1 MNTIFSEFWRIFHGR
16 VLKNSFNVSVGNFRM
31 IFLWTKNLN
40 FTIFVQGAKIFGRY
54 RDFFRVFVRTAS
66 TVPRRT
72 VWGKNVNRNPNFF
85 SSFLD
90 FAQRLLNFGKVFL
103 AGLCLNCFLRVYNNI
118 FRERSFLEIYFF
130 FHHFRSLR
138 KIFCWSFFGGAVA
151 SAPTCPLG
159 KIDRKGDTF
168 WKRLFTMFGHGAKTC
183 GFFVETFPTRSSK
196 LQNTCQQNFSGLKFF
211 LENSIFFSL
220 FCDFDDFFAGLLVIS
235 F

>member
-1 MNTIFSEFWRIFHGR
+1 M
-16 VLKNSFNVSVGNFRM
+16 
-31 IFLWTKNLN
+31 
-40 FTIFVQGAKIFGRY
+40 
-54 RDFFRVFVRTAS
+54 FVRTAS

-72 VWGKNVNRNPNFF
+72 VWGKNVIRNPNFF

-90 FAQRLLNFGKVFL
+90 FARRLLNFGKVFL
-103 AGLCLNCFLRVYNNI
+103 AGLCLNCFLHVYNNI

-138 KIFCWSFFGGAVA
+138 KIFCWSFFGGAVK

-159 KIDRKGDTF
+159 KIDGKGDTF

-196 LQNTCQQNFSGLKFF
+196 LQNTCPQSFSGLKFF
-211 LENSIFFSL
+211 FSKFNNFFIVL
-220 FCDFDDFFAGLLVIS
+220 WLWWFFPG
-235 F
+235 FW